1 MKEKSEIT
9 KNRQYKTFF
18 GTFFFLVIVF
28 LILLTIFGDKN
39 YYSNYST
46 NQKNIWYLPKIIE
59 CKMNDFYNMFY
70 LIFLIII
77 MFVILFVFIQK

>member
-18 GTFFFLVIVF
+18 GTLFFLVIVF
-28 LILLTIFGDKN
+28 LILLTIFDDGN

-46 NQKNIWYLPKIIE
+46 NQKNIWYLPKITE
-59 CKMNDFYNMFY
+59 CKMSSSYDMFY
-70 LIFLIII
+70 LMFLIII
-77 MFVILFVFIQK
+77 MFVILFVFMQK